1 MKYVV
6 DLALCAGHGQC
17 AATAPAVHELDDDGF
32 HAHAGQTVD
41 VPAGSERDAVDG
53 ARACPESAITTFD

>member
-1 MKYVV
+1 MKYTV

-17 AATAPAVHELDDDGF
+17 AATAPDVHTLDDEGF
-32 HAHAGQTVD
+32 HSHAGQSID
-41 VPAGSERDAVDG
+41 VPAGQEAQALAG